1 MTVDNIA
8 LGCWCDGMIALPAA
22 HLVHEEPGGEEESE
36 TEEADGQ
43 VGEQGGANGGLIA
56 GHGAEVHVGSHD
68 GGDNW

>member
-1 MTVDNIA
+1 MAIDNIA
-8 LGCWCDGMIALPAA
+8 LGVVMIARPAA

-43 VGEQGGANGGLIA
+43 VGEQGGADGGLVA

-68 GGDNW
+68 DDN

>member
-8 LGCWCDGMIALPAA
+8 LGVVTIALPAA

-43 VGEQGGANGGLIA
+43 VGEQGGADGGLVA
-56 GHGAEVHVGSHD
+56 GHGAEVHVRSQ

>member
-1 MTVDNIA
+1 MFA
-8 LGCWCDGMIALPAA
+8 LTAA

-43 VGEQGGANGGLIA
+43 VREQGGADGGLVA
-56 GHGAEVHVGSHD
+56 GHGAEVHVGSQ